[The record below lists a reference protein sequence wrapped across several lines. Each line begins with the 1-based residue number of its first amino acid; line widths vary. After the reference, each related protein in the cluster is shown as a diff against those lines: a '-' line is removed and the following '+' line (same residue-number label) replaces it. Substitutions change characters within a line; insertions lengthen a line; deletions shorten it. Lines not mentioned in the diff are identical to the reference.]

1 MYVIKITIMKKSIL
15 LIAIIFLFAG
25 CKNNI
30 DTAIENYFNENLK
43 DPSSLVVYSKKVV
56 ENYSTSRWVR
66 LDYGAKNSFGGMIRE
81 TEYFY
86 IIGDDVMMV
95 ASEFEFP
102 AMRDRYNPT
111 PVDTVTVD

>member
-1 MYVIKITIMKKSIL
+1 MKKSL
-15 LIAIIFLFAG
+15 LFIAVLFLFAG

-30 DTAIENYFNENLK
+30 DVAIDNYFNENLK
-43 DPSSLVVYSKKVV
+43 DPSSLVIYKKEVVNRYS
-56 ENYSTSRWVR
+56 SSCWVR
-66 LDYGAKNSFGGMIRE
+66 LDYGARNGFGGMIRE

-86 IIGDDVMMV
+86 IIGNEVMMV